1 MGAVDH
7 IRVKGSHLAHN
18 KGMGSRRSLLVLLL
32 LSSFPV
38 AAANVTFSEHIA
50 PVLFKNCTGC
60 HRPGE
65 AAPFALMNY
74 QDAKKHGRV
83 IAAVTQSRF
92 MPPWKAAVA
101 SYPYRDERR
110 LSNAEIDLIA
120 AWVKLGMPEGD
131 TKKTPA
137 LPAFP
142 TGWQLGPPDLVVKLP
157 QPFAV
162 PADGPDIYRNF
173 VIPIELAADQWVQAI
188 ELRPSSR
195 SVVHH
200 VLYFADTSGEARKMA
215 AETGGFN
222 GMKVTRG
229 TLPLGGW
236 AVGAQ
241 PQRLPHGLA
250 LKLPKGSA
258 LVMQYHFHP
267 TGKAETEESTIGL
280 YFAKA
285 APERTLSSIQLP
297 AAFGLFAGLRIPPGD
312 ESYTVKES
320 FVLPVDVE
328 AIGVAAHAH
337 YIAKHMKLTATFP
350 DGQVKT
356 LLAINDWDFA
366 WQDRYLFADYV
377 SLPKG
382 TRLDGEVSW
391 DNSTNNPR
399 NPSSPPIEVT
409 WGEQSK
415 DEMGSVSLQVVPRQQ
430 ADLTVLLSAY
440 RQHTL
445 MAAVEGMRRD
455 PTLREKLM
463 THFGVQIPVIPP
475 ASDKP
480 QR

>member
-1 MGAVDH
+1 MGQ
-7 IRVKGSHLAHN
+7 L
-18 KGMGSRRSLLVLLL
+18 RSLIVPLVL
-32 LSSFPV
+32 SAFPLT
-38 AAANVTFSEHIA
+38 AQKVTFSENIA
-50 PVLFKNCTGC
+50 PILFKNCTGC

-74 QDAKKHGRV
+74 QDAKKHARV

-92 MPPWKAAVA
+92 MPPWKATEA
-101 SYPYRDERR
+101 SYPYRNERR
-110 LSNAEIDLIA
+110 LATAEIDLIA
-120 AWVKLGMPEGD
+120 AWVKQGMPEGD
-131 TKKTPA
+131 AKKTPG

-142 TGWQLGPPDLVVKLP
+142 TGWQLGTPDLIVKLP
-157 QPFAV
+157 KPFAV

-173 VIPIELAADQWVQAI
+173 VIPVELAADQWVQAI

-215 AETGGFN
+215 AETGGFD

-229 TLPLGGW
+229 TSSLGGW
-236 AVGAQ
+236 AVGSQ

-250 LKLPKGSA
+250 LKLPKGA
-258 LVMQYHFHP
+258 DLVMQYHFHP

-280 YFAKA
+280 YFAKS
-285 APERTLSSIQLP
+285 APERTLSSLQFP
-297 AAFGLFAGLRIPPGD
+297 PSYGLFAGLRIPPGD
-312 ESYTVKES
+312 KTYSLKDS

-328 AIGVAAHAH
+328 AIGVGAHAH
-337 YIAKHMKLTATFP
+337 YIAKRMKLTATLP

-366 WQDRYLFADYV
+366 WQDRYIFQDYV

-391 DNSTNNPR
+391 DNSADNPR

-415 DEMGSVSLQVVPRQQ
+415 DEMGSVSVQIVPRQQ
-430 ADLTVLLSAY
+430 SDLAALQTAY
-440 RQHTL
+440 RQHSTK
-445 MAAVEGMRRD
+445 AAVEGMQRD
-455 PTLREKLM
+455 PNLREKLM
-463 THFGVQIPVIPP
+463 TQFGVQIPVIPP
-475 ASDKP
+475 AREKP
-480 QR
+480 